1 MSENI
6 SDHELN
12 QKSAKVFFA
21 FTAGFFV
28 FILYA
33 SLLPFSITSDPVDTS
48 IAGFINTLRF
58 SHVGEEQGQWIAHVI
73 FNILLTFSA
82 CLYCVC
88 KKNTKA
94 FILMILAIVAL
105 GFLIEFLQ
113 MFMGARGTS
122 MADIFANL
130 GGIFIGICL
139 CAIFGNFTIKAVKHI
154 IKYNMLPIKFV
165 KRIYLAFVIVIIL
178 FPFDFFMNAAQLQE
192 AFLLK
197 GVPLFE
203 ADRGQGIGFIS
214 LISSVLLL
222 FPLGVLYRMAKKK
235 RSGGNK
241 QLIVGGS
248 VFLLLL
254 EIVQFFEVSGQSSL
268 LSFICKLIGFC
279 LGLYVGRHLSLP
291 FLFNIMIRLKLLF
304 LLMLPIF
311 LWIVLKIKGL
321 SIGQVS
327 TIPEISNVIGNMSLL
342 PFNYYIEVGSAEAL
356 LSFML
361 NFIIY
366 IPFGI
371 YLAIH
376 KISKNGYENFSF
388 LFLMVLGVTFAFLI
402 EGSVLFWG
410 LKRPDVTN
418 ILIASVALP
427 IGYYFVMMAQKAICQ
442 NKVI

>member
-21 FTAGFFV
+21 FTSGFFV

-33 SLLPFSITSDPVDTS
+33 SLLPFNITNDPVDTS
-48 IAGFINTLRF
+48 ITGFINTLRF

-82 CLYCVC
+82 CLYGVS
-88 KKNTKA
+88 KRNAKA
-94 FILMILAIVAL
+94 FIFMIFAIVAL

-113 MFMGARGTS
+113 MFIGARGTS
-122 MADIFANL
+122 MADIFANF
-130 GGIFIGICL
+130 GGILIGIFL

-154 IKYNMLPIKFV
+154 IKYNMLPIEFV
-165 KRIYLAFVIVIIL
+165 KRIYLSFVVVIIL
-178 FPFDFFMNAAQLQE
+178 FPFDFFMSGAQLQE
-192 AFLLK
+192 AFVLK
-197 GVPLFE
+197 GVPLLE
-203 ADRGQGIGFIS
+203 ADRGQGIGLMS

-235 RSGGNK
+235 RSKGNK
-241 QLIVGGS
+241 QLIIGGS

-254 EIVQFFEVSGQSSL
+254 EIVQFFEISGQSSM
-268 LSFICKLIGFC
+268 LSFIYKLIGFC
-279 LGLYVGRHLSLP
+279 LGLYVGGYIRLP
-291 FLFNIMIRLKLLF
+291 FLLNIMMRLKLLF

-311 LWIVLKIKGL
+311 LWIALKIKGL
-321 SIGQVS
+321 SIDQIS
-327 TIPEISNVIGNMSLL
+327 TKSDISNIFNSMSFL

-366 IPFGI
+366 VPFGI

-376 KISKNGYENFSF
+376 KISKNEYKHFSF
-388 LFLMVLGVTFAFLI
+388 LFLMGLGVTFALLL
-402 EGSVLFWG
+402 EGSVLYWG

-418 ILIASVALP
+418 ILIASIALP
-427 IGYYFVMMAQKAICQ
+427 VGYYIVMMAQKAESA
-442 NKVI
+442 